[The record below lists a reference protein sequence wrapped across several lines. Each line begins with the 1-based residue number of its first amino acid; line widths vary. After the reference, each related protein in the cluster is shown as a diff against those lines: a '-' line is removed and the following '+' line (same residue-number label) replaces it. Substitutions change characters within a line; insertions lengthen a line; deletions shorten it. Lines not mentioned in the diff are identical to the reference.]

1 MVSHSNVPL
10 QLSIS
15 VGWDPLDIRL
25 TLNMSYRVDMTT
37 SEANRKWGIM
47 AFKRTRK
54 NVIYFSF
61 KIIAFIKSAKYVK
74 AI

>member
-1 MVSHSNVPL
+1 MVNHSNVPL
-10 QLSIS
+10 YIS
-15 VGWDPLDIRL
+15 VGWDPLDIQL

-37 SEANRKWGIM
+37 SEANRKWGIR

-61 KIIAFIKSAKYVK
+61 EIIAFIKSAKFVK